1 MFIHISEQFYK
12 FLLRKYLFC
21 IFFDKCWL
29 RKVYAVLKAANRFVG
44 SEIPKNKAFDL
55 IDENFEN

>member
-1 MFIHISEQFYK
+1 MTNVCLPCQ
-12 FLLRKYLFC
+12 LRKL
-21 IFFDKCWL
+21 
-29 RKVYAVLKAANRFVG
+29 YAVLKAANRFVG